1 MLRSATVWMIDDDAQ
16 ITFCNW
22 QFGSAL
28 IDDFRSICTLGLTFG
43 IGSPPKDSTHA
54 HTQTCCCLAQFA
66 TARQFRSA
74 TTFICATTLIRY
86 ARMPERLNACPSEC
100 LHAIAQCLRMPL
112 NGAAMHKCCRHVAD
126 VAMSRALTDPLSLQM
141 PWLLWQSALLPLMT
155 TALIMLM
162 LLTALFAIITALSCQ
177 YCTCAT
183 YVCLFASYICA
194 CMYVS
199 MVAVVGFTVV

>member
-1 MLRSATVWMIDDDAQ
+1 MHIGFDLRNWVTPQRQHTCTHTDMLLPCAVCNSATISFGYYVYM
-16 ITFCNW
+16 CNDIN
-22 QFGSAL
+22 SL
-28 IDDFRSICTLGLTFG
+28 
-43 IGSPPKDSTHA
+43 
-54 HTQTCCCLAQFA
+54 
-66 TARQFRSA
+66 RQN
-74 TTFICATTLIRY
+74 

-183 YVCLFASYICA
+183 YVCLFASYICT

-199 MVAVVGFTVV
+199 MAAVVGFTVV